1 MSSLLV
7 ISNLGSGSIPLS
19 TLPLGKM
26 CDPKFLSSRNK
37 SLAIV
42 KSMRTG
48 KVRSNPTGVHFL
60 YGKTGKWTPETMSKL
75 TSLGR
80 RGRGGP
86 PRPRRNPQ
94 IATDPPHTSYRPLR
108 PGERVD
114 GGDEGSHGPYVAPG
128 SRGPGR
134 GCPAGCGRPSS
145 PRRGR

>member
-19 TLPLGKM
+19 TLPLGEM

-48 KVRSNPTGVHFL
+48 STLKSNGGPLFV
-60 YGKTGKWTPETMSKL
+60 GKTGKWTPETMSKL